1 MALAFALT
9 TSGGPCR
16 AQSADRP
23 SNVLKEAEETILA
36 RQQWQEHV
44 RAEKRRIREL
54 AVQRRL
60 HPEVETVVSQER
72 KASERALNDMT
83 LQRGDIVV
91 TDKGSFVFIGNAEE
105 ERMPGDFVP
114 LAAESKQP

>member
-1 MALAFALT
+1 
-9 TSGGPCR
+9 
-16 AQSADRP
+16 
-23 SNVLKEAEETILA
+23 
-36 RQQWQEHV
+36 
-44 RAEKRRIREL
+44 
-54 AVQRRL
+54 
-60 HPEVETVVSQER
+60 
-72 KASERALNDMT
+72 MT